1 MIHYEDMTVS
11 ARSRRRLL
19 WLAGLVVAALAG
31 LLVFLLVPNKKGGIA
46 TPTQTAPVQRVPHL
60 RQVPVT
66 PERHAAI
73 DRLFD
78 QFVPLAMA
86 RRDPMAARDYVTPNL
101 RSQATL
107 AEWRSGTIPV
117 PPFEPKPPYNG
128 WTTVLS
134 YPKLMSVELT
144 LQPKLPQDPV
154 TSYEVN
160 LALVKHKWL
169 VDGIYEL
176 GTHGGVAQPPKEV
189 ASATPQPSGK
199 ADNGLKGRL
208 GLVWIL
214 IPLMLLSL
222 IVIVPAAIFTRDW
235 LADRRVMRRQ
245 GERTRKELPPLPRS
259 QPREEKPAE
268 RR

>member
-1 MIHYEDMTVS
+1 MS
-11 ARSRRRLL
+11 ARTRRRLL
-19 WLAGLVVAALAG
+19 WLAAICAAAIAG

-46 TPTQTAPVQRVPHL
+46 TPTQTAPVQRVP
-60 RQVPVT
+60 RVAQVPVT

-73 DRLFD
+73 DRLFNR
-78 QFVPLAMA
+78 FVPLAMA
-86 RRDPMAARDYVTPNL
+86 RRDPVAARAYVTPNL

-107 AEWRSGTIPV
+107 ADWRSGTIPV
-117 PPFEPKPPYNG
+117 PPFEPKPPYHG

-160 LALVKHKWL
+160 LALVKGKWL

-176 GTHGGVAQPPKEV
+176 GTHGGVAEPPKQV
-189 ASATPQPSGK
+189 APATPQKPGSK
-199 ADNGLKGRL
+199 VDNGLKGRL

-245 GERTRKELPPLPRS
+245 GERLRKELPPLPRS
-259 QPREEKPAE
+259 QPREE
-268 RR
+268 

>member
-1 MIHYEDMTVS
+1 M
-11 ARSRRRLL
+11 
-19 WLAGLVVAALAG
+19 
-31 LLVFLLVPNKKGGIA
+31 
-46 TPTQTAPVQRVPHL
+46 
-60 RQVPVT
+60 PVT

-78 QFVPLAMA
+78 RFVPLAMA
-86 RRDPMAARDYVTPNL
+86 RDDPVAARAYVTPNL

-107 AEWRSGTIPV
+107 ADWRSGTIPV

-128 WTTVLS
+128 WTTVFS

-160 LALVKHKWL
+160 LALVKGKWL

-189 ASATPQPSGK
+189 ARGDSAT
-199 ADNGLKGRL
+199 
-208 GLVWIL
+208 
-214 IPLMLLSL
+214 
-222 IVIVPAAIFTRDW
+222 
-235 LADRRVMRRQ
+235 
-245 GERTRKELPPLPRS
+245 
-259 QPREEKPAE
+259 
-268 RR
+268 

>member
-1 MIHYEDMTVS
+1 MS
-11 ARSRRRLL
+11 ARKRRRLL
-19 WLAGLVVAALAG
+19 WLGAICAAVFAG

-60 RQVPVT
+60 REVRVT

-73 DRLFD
+73 DSLFD
-78 QFVPLAMA
+78 HFVPLAMA
-86 RRDPMAARDYVTPNL
+86 RRDPVAARAYVTPNL

-128 WTTVLS
+128 WTTVLA

-144 LQPKLPQDPV
+144 LEPKLPQDPV

-160 LALVKHKWL
+160 LALVKGKWL

-176 GTHGGVAQPPKEV
+176 GTHGGVAQPPKQV
-189 ASATPQPSGK
+189 AAATPQPNGK
-199 ADNGLKGRL
+199 GDNRLKGRL

-214 IPLMLLSL
+214 VPLLLLSL
-222 IVIVPAAIFTRDW
+222 IVLVPAAIFTRDW
-235 LADRRVMRRQ
+235 LADRRAMRR
-245 GERTRKELPPLPRS
+245 GRDRAREELPPLPR
-259 QPREEKPAE
+259 PRDHEPAQ
-268 RR
+268 RP

>member
-1 MIHYEDMTVS
+1 MIHYGGMTMS
-11 ARSRRRLL
+11 ARTRRRLF
-19 WLAGLVVAALAG
+19 WLAAIGAAAVVG
-31 LLVFLLVPNKKGGIA
+31 VLVFLLVPNKKGGIA

-60 RQVPVT
+60 REVPVT

-73 DRLFD
+73 DRLFNR
-78 QFVPLAMA
+78 FVPLAMA
-86 RRDPMAARDYVTPNL
+86 RRDSVAARDYVTPNM

-117 PPFEPKPPYNG
+117 PPFEPKPPYDG

-144 LQPKLPQDPV
+144 LQPKRPQDPV

-160 LALVKHKWL
+160 LSLVKDKWL

-176 GTHGGVAQPPKEV
+176 GTHGGVAQPPKQV
-189 ASATPQPSGK
+189 AAPTAQPGGK
-199 ADNGLKGRL
+199 VDNGLKGRL
-208 GLVWIL
+208 GFVWIL
-214 IPLMLLSL
+214 VPLLLLSL

-235 LADRRVMRRQ
+235 LADRRAMR
-245 GERTRKELPPLPRS
+245 GHGTRKELPPLPRA
-259 QPREEKPAE
+259 PRD
-268 RR
+268 